1 MSKTINWQEI
11 SGTRYEAPDGRI
23 VIERDSDGWW
33 QWRRT
38 DRSEIGMQRTLQAAK
53 EQAEKEDR

>member
-1 MSKTINWQEI
+1 VSAQIEWVEI
-11 SGTRYEAPDGRI
+11 SGTRYESQDGRI
-23 VIERDSDGWW
+23 VIEQDSYGWW

-53 EQAEKEDR
+53 EQAEKENG